1 VTATWLGGEEAT
13 RLESRKRKNS
23 DTRKLY
29 VVSFG
34 LFDFLFSVSCLRYSL
49 FWEFVMDTNE
59 ITKYLDM
66 AQRRKYWILI
76 PFLVT
81 ILGGLMYGLVTP
93 RQYEAETLILVQ
105 PQSVPEAFVQSIVS
119 EAIDERLKTISQ
131 QVTSRTNLENVIK
144 EQKLFT
150 GDGGEKSLLGDERI
164 ELLRKRIKI
173 DVSRGERGR
182 SRSVSGSGAATFTIT
197 FTWEDA
203 RKAMQVANMLAS
215 NFISENLKVRE
226 TQALGTSAFLTE
238 ELATIEKRLKE
249 KEEEL
254 KTYREK
260 YMGGL
265 PSQLEGNIKM
275 LEGLQLQLERLNSS
289 VRDRENRRT
298 VLQGE
303 LSASRSGAAPPAGGV
318 PGAATDESRDL
329 ATLKSQ
335 LAGLEARYTPS
346 HPDVIR
352 LKALIESLE
361 SKEKERPP
369 DSREAARP
377 AETPSNRRVLEDL
390 RLVEGEIRNLR
401 AEGDRIAAQLK
412 TYQKWVEETPRREQE
427 LFSLNR
433 DYDRLKEIHSSLLK
447 RKLEA
452 EIAVSM
458 EKKQKGEQFRV
469 IDPAKVPTKPVKPD
483 LGKIALLTLALGLGL
498 GGAFGYGRET
508 METSYRSPDDVEKEL
523 KVPILVSI
531 PFRQT
536 EQEIK
541 ARKRKEVLKAAGLAA
556 GVVVSVVAIFVA
568 AKGVGGTLH
577 FIKELM
583 GL

>member
-1 VTATWLGGEEAT
+1 
-13 RLESRKRKNS
+13 
-23 DTRKLY
+23 
-29 VVSFG
+29 
-34 LFDFLFSVSCLRYSL
+34 
-49 FWEFVMDTNE
+49 MDTNE
-59 ITKYLDM
+59 ITKYVDI
-66 AQRRKYWILI
+66 AQRRKYWIII

-81 ILGGLMYGLVTP
+81 ILGGLVYALSTP

-105 PQSVPEAFVQSIVS
+105 PQSVPESFVQSIVS

-144 EQKLFT
+144 EQRLFI
-150 GDGGEKSLLGDERI
+150 GEGREKSLYGDEQV

-173 DVSRGERGR
+173 DVSRGEKGR
-182 SRSVSGSGAATFTIT
+182 SRASSGSGAATFTIT

-203 RKAMQVANMLAS
+203 QKAMQVANMLAS

-238 ELATIEKRLKE
+238 ELATIEKRLRE

-265 PSQLEGNIKM
+265 PSQLDGNIKM
-275 LEGLQLQLERLNSS
+275 IEGLQMQLERLNGSI
-289 VRDRENRRT
+289 RDRENRRI

-303 LSASRSGAAPPAGGV
+303 LSASRAGSAPVTGGD
-318 PGAATDESRDL
+318 PRATPDESKDL
-329 ATLKSQ
+329 AALKSQ
-335 LAGLEARYTPS
+335 LAGLEAKYKPS

-352 LKALIESLE
+352 LKTLIESLE
-361 SKEKERPP
+361 SKEHGRSPDSGEATRPP
-369 DSREAARP
+369 
-377 AETPSNRRVLEDL
+377 ETPANRRLVEEL

-401 AEGDRIAAQLK
+401 LEADKIATQLR

-427 LFSLNR
+427 LFAQNR
-433 DYDRLKEIHSSLLK
+433 DYERLKEIHSSLLK

-483 LGKIALLTLALGLGL
+483 FGKIALIILALGLGL
-498 GGAFGYGRET
+498 GGAFGYARE
-508 METSYRSPDDVEKEL
+508 MMDTSYRSPDDIEKEIKL
-523 KVPILVSI
+523 PILVSI
-531 PFRQT
+531 PFRHT
-536 EQEIK
+536 EQEIR
-541 ARKRKEVLKAAGLAA
+541 ARKWNEILKGAGVAAGFA
-556 GVVVSVVAIFVA
+556 VSVVGIVVGT
-568 AKGVGGTLH
+568 KGFGATVRY
-577 FIKELM
+577 IKELA

>member
-1 VTATWLGGEEAT
+1 
-13 RLESRKRKNS
+13 
-23 DTRKLY
+23 
-29 VVSFG
+29 
-34 LFDFLFSVSCLRYSL
+34 
-49 FWEFVMDTNE
+49 MDTNE
-59 ITKYLDM
+59 ITKWLDT
-66 AQRRKYWILI
+66 AKRRKYWIII

-81 ILGGLMYGLVTP
+81 ILGGLVYGLITP

-119 EAIDERLKTISQ
+119 EGIDERLKTISQ
-131 QVTSRTNLENVIK
+131 QVMSRTNLENVIK
-144 EQKLFT
+144 EQRLFT
-150 GDGGEKSLLGDERI
+150 GEGREKSALGDEQV
-164 ELLRKRIKI
+164 ELLRERIKI
-173 DVSRGERGR
+173 DVSRGEKGR
-182 SRSVSGSGAATFTIT
+182 SRAVSGSGAATFTIT

-238 ELATIEKRLKE
+238 ELATIEKRLSE

-265 PSQLEGNIKM
+265 PSQLDGNIKM
-275 LEGLQLQLERLNSS
+275 IEGFQLQLERLNSS
-289 VRDRENRRT
+289 IRDRENRRL
-298 VLQGE
+298 VLQRE
-303 LSASRSGAAPPAGGV
+303 FSASRSGSAPVTGGD
-318 PGAATDESRDL
+318 PRAISEESRDL
-329 ATLKSQ
+329 AELKSQ
-335 LAGLEARYTPS
+335 LAALEAKYTPS

-352 LKALIESLE
+352 LKTLIESLE
-361 SKEKERPP
+361 SKEQGRSP
-369 DSREAARP
+369 DSREVTAP
-377 AETPSNRRVLEDL
+377 PETPANRRLLEEL
-390 RLVEGEIRNLR
+390 GLVEGEIRNLR
-401 AEGDRIAAQLK
+401 AEGDRVAAQLR

-427 LFSLNR
+427 LFALNR

-469 IDPAKVPTKPVKPD
+469 IDPAKVPTKSVKPD
-483 LGKIALLTLALGLGL
+483 FRKTALAILALGLGL
-498 GGAFGYGRET
+498 GGAFGYARET
-508 METSYRSPDDVEKEL
+508 MDTSYRSPDDIEKEL

-531 PFRQT
+531 PFRHT
-536 EQEIK
+536 EQELK
-541 ARKRKEVLKAAGLAA
+541 ARKRNEVLKAAGVAA
-556 GVVVSVVAIFVA
+556 GFAVSVVAIFVA
-568 AKGVGGTLH
+568 AKGIGGTLQY
-577 FIKELM
+577 IKDLA

>member
-1 VTATWLGGEEAT
+1 
-13 RLESRKRKNS
+13 
-23 DTRKLY
+23 
-29 VVSFG
+29 
-34 LFDFLFSVSCLRYSL
+34 
-49 FWEFVMDTNE
+49 MDNNE

-66 AQRRKYWILI
+66 AQRRKYWIII

-81 ILGGLMYGLVTP
+81 ILGGLVYGLTTP

-119 EAIDERLKTISQ
+119 EAIEERLKTISQ

-144 EQKLFT
+144 EQSLFT
-150 GDGGEKSLLGDERI
+150 GEGGEKSLHGDEQI
-164 ELLRKRIKI
+164 ELLRERITI
-173 DVSRGERGR
+173 DVSRGEKGR
-182 SRSVSGSGAATFTIT
+182 SRGASGSGAATFTIT

-238 ELATIEKRLKE
+238 ELATIEKRLRE

-254 KTYREK
+254 KVYREK

-265 PSQLEGNIKM
+265 PSQLDGNIKM
-275 LEGLQLQLERLNSS
+275 IEGLQLQLERLNGSI
-289 VRDRENRRT
+289 RDRENRRI

-303 LSASRSGAAPPAGGV
+303 LSASRSGSIPATGGD
-318 PGAATDESRDL
+318 ARATAEESKDL
-329 ATLKSQ
+329 AALKSQ
-335 LAGLEARYTPS
+335 LAGLEAKYTPS

-352 LKALIESLE
+352 LKTLIESLE
-361 SKEKERPP
+361 SKEQGTPP
-369 DSREAARP
+369 DSREVSRLP
-377 AETPSNRRVLEDL
+377 ETPGNRRLLEEL

-401 AEGDRIAAQLK
+401 SEGDRVAAQLR

-427 LFSLNR
+427 LFAQNR

-483 LGKIALLTLALGLGL
+483 LGRIALLILALGLGL
-498 GGAFGYGRET
+498 GGAFGYGRE
-508 METSYRSPDDVEKEL
+508 MMDTSYRSPDDIEKEL
-523 KVPILVSI
+523 KLPILVSI
-531 PFRQT
+531 PFRHT

-541 ARKRKEVLKAAGLAA
+541 ARKRNEVIKAVGVAAGF
-556 GVVVSVVAIFVA
+556 VVSVVAIFVA
-568 AKGVGGTLH
+568 AKGVDRTLQY
-577 FIKELM
+577 IKELA